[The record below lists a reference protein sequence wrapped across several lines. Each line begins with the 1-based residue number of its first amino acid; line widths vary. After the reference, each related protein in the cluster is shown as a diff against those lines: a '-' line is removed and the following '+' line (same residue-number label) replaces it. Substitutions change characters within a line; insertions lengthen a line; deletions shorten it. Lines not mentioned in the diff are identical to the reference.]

1 MSLRKVVLISNV
13 LTFIVQVRAIS
24 SQLWWCNPV
33 EFAEDHIS
41 KLKVILTNHLVAMKI
56 HN

>member
-1 MSLRKVVLISNV
+1 MSLRKVVLISKV
-13 LTFIVQVRAIS
+13 LPFIVQVKAIS

-56 HN
+56 QN